1 MSEKLPFALVLMPF
15 DSKFDDVYRIG
26 IQETAT
32 KMGFRAERL
41 DDQIFRE
48 GMMERLYQQIDEADL
63 IIADMS
69 TKSAN
74 VFYEV
79 GYADA
84 REKLCILITAQA
96 SDIPFDLKHRRHI
109 VYGESLGRLR
119 QKLQEDLAWAAEQI
133 RSGHRSAIRADCR
146 CLQASVDA
154 KDYSIEGSA
163 EFAVDLFNESSKHAA
178 EVHAAYLYVVDESW
192 RFVQSGHKCG
202 SIASDVTLFTSRHL
216 LSCPVAR
223 IPRDGWVQLQFSGTL
238 VLASRWGDPP
248 PPRLSIQE
256 PALLRLVTDRGHTD
270 INLEIDAKFNTRNL
284 RSG

>member
-15 DSKFDDVYRIG
+15 DSRFDDVYRIG

-41 DDQIFRE
+41 DDQIFSE

-84 REKLCILITAQA
+84 REKLCILITATA

-109 VYGESLGRLR
+109 VYGESLGQLR

-133 RSGHRSAIRADCR
+133 RSGPGSAIRADCR
-146 CLQASVDA
+146 CLRARVDA
-154 KDYSIEGSA
+154 KAYSIGSA
-163 EFAVDLFNESSKHAA
+163 EFAVDLFNESARHAA
-178 EVHAAYLYVVDESW
+178 EVHATYLYVVDESW
-192 RFVQSGHKCG
+192 RFAQSGHKCG
-202 SIASDVTLFTSRHL
+202 SIASDVEPFTARHL
-216 LSCPVAR
+216 LSCPVSR
-223 IPRDGWVQLQFSGTL
+223 IPRDGWVQLQFSGTV
-238 VLASRWGDPP
+238 VLASWGGGPP
-248 PPRLSIQE
+248 PPWLPIRE
-256 PALLRLVTDRGHTD
+256 PALLRLVTDKGNID
-270 INLEIDAKFNTRNL
+270 IDLEMDAQFSTRTL